1 MVATHHHRNDR
12 DTADVLRA
20 GLVAA
25 TAAPSIHNT
34 QPWLFRLREDGVDV
48 LVDSLSSVGVSH
60 PVSSRP
66 GTDAAASP
74 AANSP
79 AAAITATIAG

>member
-1 MVATHHHRNDR
+1 MVALKPGLDLTPAPAAVLQTWTLPEPDR
-12 DTADVLRA
+12 WDVDHLR
-20 GLVAA
+20 
-25 TAAPSIHNT
+25 
-34 QPWLFRLREDGVDV
+34 QRVDV